1 MDEPSNSSRGSIIA
15 ALIVIVVLVAG
26 GLWLMQHI
34 RAASRIQD
42 CVMSGRTNCAP
53 PSRLRRTDP

>member
-1 MDEPSNSSRGSIIA
+1 MDEPSNSNRGSIIA
-15 ALIVIVVLVAG
+15 LIVVVVLIAG

-34 RAASRIQD
+34 REASRIQD

-53 PSRLRRTDP
+53 IATPSQ